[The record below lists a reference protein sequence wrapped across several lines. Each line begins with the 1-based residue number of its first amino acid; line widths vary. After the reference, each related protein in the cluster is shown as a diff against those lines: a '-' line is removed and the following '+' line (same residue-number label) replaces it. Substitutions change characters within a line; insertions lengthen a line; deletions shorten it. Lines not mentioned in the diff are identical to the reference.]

1 MQSIAAS
8 LTGFVFVVGGLLFL
22 ALSLRGAGDKEVAS
36 RLHEYVGDHAAWQQQ
51 QTPVLSIRQAELS
64 GSFVTRIIQPWFT
77 SVGRIFGR
85 LTPAR
90 AMDDLRRQLA
100 MAGNPWGLG
109 PREFYGLRL
118 VSTVVGL
125 GLAFMLM
132 RAITPAASASARPP
146 VRSSS
151 GAVSPQAVQAP
162 PGLTQVAAGVLAL
175 FYFYRLPK
183 SWIRRRIRS
192 RQEKIRKGLPD
203 ALDMLCVC
211 AEAGLGFDQAL
222 LRVSER
228 WKSPL
233 AVEFGRVVAEM
244 QMGVPRQTALRN
256 LVERTDI
263 VELSTFVAVIIQS
276 DQLGMSIA
284 QTLRAQAEQMRVER
298 RYRAQEAARKMP
310 LKMLFPMLLLIFPA
324 MFAVILGPSLP
335 LLRELFAALGGNP

>member
-8 LTGFVFVVGGLLFL
+8 LTGFVFVAGGLLFL
-22 ALSLRGAGDKEVAS
+22 AFSLRTAGDNEVAS
-36 RLHEYVGDHAAWQQQ
+36 RLHAYVGDHAAWQQQ
-51 QTPVLSIRQAELS
+51 RTPVLSFRQAELS
-64 GSFVTRIIQPWFT
+64 GSFVTRILQPWVT
-77 SVGRIFGR
+77 SLGRIFGR
-85 LTPAR
+85 LAPAR
-90 AMDDLRRQLA
+90 VMEDLRRQLV

-118 VSTVVGL
+118 VSTMVGL
-125 GLAFMLM
+125 GLAFMLI
-132 RAITPAASASARPP
+132 RGLSPAASASARPP
-146 VRSSS
+146 VQSIG
-151 GAVSPQAVQAP
+151 GAVRPQAVQAP
-162 PGLTQVAAGVLAL
+162 PGLTQMAAGILAM

-192 RQEKIRKGLPD
+192 RQDKIRKGLPD

-211 AEAGLGFDQAL
+211 AEAGLGFDQSL
-222 LRVSER
+222 QRVSER

-244 QMGVPRQTALRN
+244 QMGASRQTALRN

-335 LLRELFAALGGNP
+335 VLGDLFAVLRGV

>member
-1 MQSIAAS
+1 MQPIAAS

-22 ALSLRGAGDKEVAS
+22 AFSLRAAGDKEVAL
-36 RLHEYVGDHAAWQQQ
+36 RLHEYVGDHAAGQQQ
-51 QTPVLSIRQAELS
+51 WAPVSSVRQAELS
-64 GSFVTRIIQPWFT
+64 GSIVTRVIQPWFT

-125 GLAFMLM
+125 GLAFMLI
-132 RAITPAASASARPP
+132 RGITPASASARPP
-146 VRSSS
+146 VRSIS
-151 GAVSPQAVQAP
+151 GTVGPQAVQAP
-162 PGLTQVAAGVLAL
+162 PGLIQVAAGVLAL
-175 FYFYRLPK
+175 FYFYRLPR
-183 SWIRRRIRS
+183 SWIRRRARS

-222 LRVSER
+222 QRVSER
-228 WKSPL
+228 WKSAL

-244 QMGVPRQTALRN
+244 QMGVPRQMALRN

-263 VELSTFVAVIIQS
+263 VELSSFIAVIIQS

-324 MFAVILGPSLP
+324 MLAVILGPSLP
-335 LLRELFAALGGNP
+335 VLGDLFGALRGTP

>member
-1 MQSIAAS
+1 MQPVVAS
-8 LTGFVFVVGGLLFL
+8 LAGFVFVAGGLLFL
-22 ALSLRGAGDKEVAS
+22 AFSLRAGGDKEVS
-36 RLHEYVGDHAAWQQQ
+36 LRLHEYVGDHAVWQPQRG
-51 QTPVLSIRQAELS
+51 PVLSFRQAELS
-64 GSFVTRIIQPWFT
+64 GSFVTRVIQPWLT
-77 SVGRIFGR
+77 SLGRVLGQ

-90 AMDDLRRQLA
+90 VMEDLRRQLA

-109 PREFYGLRL
+109 AREFYGLRL
-118 VSTVVGL
+118 LLTFVGL
-125 GLAFMLM
+125 GLAFVMIRGAL
-132 RAITPAASASARPP
+132 PAASASAPRP
-146 VRSSS
+146 VQSIS
-151 GAVSPQAVQAP
+151 GASGPQAVQSP
-162 PGLTQVAAGVLAL
+162 LRLDRAAASLLAL
-175 FYFYRLPK
+175 LIFSRLPK
-183 SWIRRRIRS
+183 TWLRRKARS

-222 LRVSER
+222 QRVSER

-233 AVEFGRVVAEM
+233 AVEFNRVVAEM

-263 VELSTFVAVIIQS
+263 LELSSFVAVIIQS

-310 LKMLFPMLLLIFPA
+310 LKMLFPLMLLIFPA

-335 LLRELFAALGGNP
+335 VLGNLFAVLGGNP